1 VGRRRRG
8 KTTILRR
15 FVGTK
20 FPRKLFSGGVI
31 QFRDPFV
38 PVLHFVARVSR
49 PHEARARL
57 AEPVF
62 GRDPLGFVAMDLLAA
77 EIAKKRKANALL
89 SAVGGV
95 GKYAK
100 KGAKEEAARVAAAV
114 TGLGD
119 SSGAVDVTTGLD
131 VVTTTGDTDGASLKR
146 DGDAGG
152 TTPTHN
158 NDHHSKQEPHDDVAK
173 LDETECIRRLRL
185 LKAPATL
192 FGEDEFARRARF
204 RNVIATVIVRDE
216 HATGGQQANERKRVL
231 DELAKEE
238 KLRFERLGM
247 EDGIGRGRKGTALG
261 DLDGTG
267 PAGPSSAR
275 DGSINTEDTETQG
288 NEKEEDLDDVFAA
301 AAKRVKAA
309 AEANAKVRVVRFPN
323 PASLCSQSRL
333 TLSFIYLSTRRTRLF
348 FTSKA
353 CCLSGKRKSRECPR
367 NSRLGNERSKAS
379 SPVRT
384 RVCVPRT

>member
-1 VGRRRRG
+1 M
-8 KTTILRR
+8 
-15 FVGTK
+15 
-20 FPRKLFSGGVI
+20 
-31 QFRDPFV
+31 

-288 NEKEEDLDDVFAA
+288 NEKEEDLDDIFAA

-384 RVCVPRT
+384 RVCVPHT